1 VVDFATPVDV
11 VFDYLSDPSRRP
23 EWQGSLRRIEE
34 LRGDGAVG
42 TTWRDVTAVGARPRM
57 EITDVESTTSWAEV
71 GRWRGI
77 EASLRLEFAV
87 IPQGTRVTATVD
99 VTTTRPQRPVG
110 WALRSLAPYAVRSDL
125 RRAAGALGSGQG
137 PLRKEPR

>member
-1 VVDFATPVDV
+1 VRPVAVDFAAPVDV
-11 VFDYLSDPSRRP
+11 VFDYLSNPSRRP
-23 EWQGSLRRIEE
+23 EWQGSLRRIEA

-57 EITDVESTTSWAEV
+57 EVTEVESATSWAEV

-87 IPQGTRVTATVD
+87 VPQGTRVTATVD
-99 VTTTRPQRPVG
+99 VSTSWPQRAVG
-110 WALRSLAPYAVRSDL
+110 WVLRSLAPYAVRSDL
-125 RRAAGALGSGQG
+125 RHAAGALGSGQR
-137 PLRKEPR
+137 P

>member
-1 VVDFATPVDV
+1 MRPVAVDFAAPVDV
-11 VFDYLSDPSRRP
+11 VFDYLADPSRRP
-23 EWQGSLRRIEE
+23 EWQGSLRRIEA

-57 EITDVESTTSWAEV
+57 EVTESEPATSWAEV

-77 EASLRLEFAV
+77 EASLRLGFAA

-99 VTTTRPQRPVG
+99 VTTTFPLRPLG
-110 WALRSLAPYAVRSDL
+110 WALRGLAPYAVRSDL

-137 PLRKEPR
+137 P

>member
-1 VVDFATPVDV
+1 VRPVAVDFAAPVDV

-23 EWQGSLRRIEE
+23 EWQGSLRRIEA

-57 EITDVESTTSWAEV
+57 EVTEVEAATSWAEV

-77 EASLRLEFAV
+77 EASLRLEFAAA
-87 IPQGTRVTATVD
+87 PRGTRVTATVD
-99 VTTTRPQRPVG
+99 VTTALIQRPVG
-110 WALRSLAPYAVRSDL
+110 WVLRYLAPYAVRDDL

-137 PLRKEPR
+137 T

>member
-1 VVDFATPVDV
+1 MRPVAVDFAAPVDV

-23 EWQGSLRRIEE
+23 EWQGSLRRIEA

-57 EITDVESTTSWAEV
+57 QVTEVEPATSWAEV

-87 IPQGTRVTATVD
+87 VPGGTRVTATVD
-99 VTTTRPQRPVG
+99 VHTSWPQRAVG
-110 WALRSLAPYAVRSDL
+110 WVLRSLAPYAVRSDL
-125 RRAAGALGSGQG
+125 RRAARALGSSQG
-137 PLRKEPR
+137 H